1 MSANKLERPLEPGA
15 RTPGQSGTFPRSR
28 PITEPPLP
36 SPSTDDDCFAELA
49 ESDPPPARESLP
61 PARESFPPESL
72 SEAWCDCTSAYDAFA
87 EAITRPFAED
97 AVRLVKLAPG
107 ARVLDVAAGTGAFA
121 VAAARRGAEVLAT
134 DFSPSMIRELARK
147 CRSLHLHTITAQV
160 MDGQDLELP
169 DGCFDVAASLFGLMF
184 FPDHDQGL
192 RELHR
197 VLKPGG
203 QAVVAVW
210 AQPARVELMRLM
222 GEAAMSA
229 MIELPTSDAPAHWA
243 ELSSPRNL
251 QRRVLAAGFAKVYV
265 VSLAHVWTVDRPETV
280 AEILPYA
287 TPSAS
292 AVLAQ
297 LSEANRTAL
306 LQALV
311 ADLCERQGGG
321 PFAVANEALIA
332 VATKSL

>member
-1 MSANKLERPLEPGA
+1 MTAEKLEREADHEVREAGK
-15 RTPGQSGTFPRSR
+15 SGTFRRSR
-28 PITEPPLP
+28 PITDLPLA
-36 SPSTDDDCFAELA
+36 SELA
-49 ESDPPPARESLP
+49 GAY
-61 PARESFPPESL
+61 SFPELEPDTARRSRPSLAPES
-72 SEAWCDCTSAYDAFA
+72 EAAAWNGCTAAYDAFA

-97 AVRLVKLAPG
+97 AVRLVKLGLG

-121 VAAARRGAEVLAT
+121 VAAARRGAEVLAV
-134 DFSPSMIRELARK
+134 DFSLDMISGLTRK
-147 CRSLHLHTITAQV
+147 CGSLGLHAIAAQV

-169 DGCFDVAASLFGLMF
+169 DDYFDVAASLFGLMF

-192 RELHR
+192 REMHR
-197 VLKPGG
+197 VLRPGG

-229 MIELPTSDAPAHWA
+229 NIELPTPDTPPHWTALSAP
-243 ELSSPRNL
+243 SRL
-251 QRRVLAAGFAKVYV
+251 QRRVLAAGFSKVYV
-265 VSLAHVWTVDRPETV
+265 VSLAHVWTVDRPEIV

-292 AVLAQ
+292 ALFGQ
-297 LSEANRTAL
+297 LNQAERAAL
-306 LQALV
+306 LAALV

-332 VATKSL
+332 VATKPL